1 MGRVGITVF
10 ADPNFRG
17 KSSSEDAV
25 ADLSGP
31 TWQLVKF
38 KGSDDK
44 TLTPDDKT
52 KYTLSFGA
60 LGAVSVRID
69 CNRGRGQWRSPG
81 RNQIEFGPLALTRA
95 MCPSSP
101 LNDRILKD
109 WQYVRSYI
117 IKDSNLFLSLMADGG
132 IYEFE
137 PKSSDERA
145 SDTQQPSSSTPT
157 TTSAARV
164 RGTAT

>member
-1 MGRVGITVF
+1 MALVLLCASSARSQAPSPPSRLSSAQERQMGRVGITVF

-117 IKDSNLFLSLMADGG
+117 IKDSNLSLVDG
-132 IYEFE
+132 
-137 PKSSDERA
+137 RWWHL
-145 SDTQQPSSSTPT
+145 
-157 TTSAARV
+157 RV
-164 RGTAT
+164 